1 MKDGKYSIDLNADVN
16 DAVDQDDDGEGNWL
30 SEGGHNI
37 LKLARGGVR
46 GRGMG
51 RVETDEGIDIPDW
64 QQVRLLGCSK
74 QGDAEGGVNE

>member
-1 MKDGKYSIDLNADVN
+1 MNADVN
-16 DAVDQDDDGEGNWL
+16 DAVDDGEGNWL

-37 LKLARGGVR
+37 LKLAGGGVR
-46 GRGMG
+46 GREMG

-74 QGDAEGGVNE
+74 QGEVEGGVNE